1 MSHRMQNRI
10 LFYNSISPLVFQII
24 TIICGFILPKL
35 ILTSFGSEVNG
46 LVNSI
51 SQFLGVIAFLELG
64 IGAVVKS
71 SLYKPLANEDY
82 TSISEIICSADK
94 FFRKLG
100 YLLLVYVIVMV
111 IVYPAIVNQRFSFW
125 FTASLILAISV
136 RSFAQ
141 YFFGIVNRLL
151 LVADQKAYIQYNAQ
165 SLAVLLNTLACFLLI
180 KMHCSVQSVYGMTS
194 LIFFIQP
201 LLIHLYVRKKYKINR
216 RISYIGEPIKQK
228 WNGIAQ
234 HISALVL
241 DSSDII
247 IITIFSTLG
256 DVSIYSIYMLV
267 IKGIK
272 QLCLSMINGIQ
283 ALIGRIWA
291 QKDLDTLKQIFC
303 WAEWTIHTFT
313 VLIFSLTAVLIIPF
327 IEIFTFSISDADY
340 IQPKF
345 AVLLV
350 IANSLYCLSLPY
362 LMMILAASHYKQTQN
377 KFIFSAAVNVL
388 VSIFCLREF
397 GLVGIAMGT
406 FVAMVYQVVW
416 MWEYTYNNLINLS
429 LKDCIKQ
436 VMVDIIGFSMI
447 YFVCNFFCSETANY
461 FEWTLIAIK
470 TTIIGIAISATINY
484 IFYKQF
490 IVVVF
495 KKIYKY

>member
-1 MSHRMQNRI
+1 MKKKKLVLFLIAITAFFNVKGVNAISYTSGTCYHFNHTTGAYSTSGSGDVGTDCIKKIGDKYAYCTQWRI
-10 LFYNSISPLVFQII
+10 PASGESGYTKDSNWKENSKRAII
-24 TIICGFILPKL
+24 VGMIID
-35 ILTSFGSEVNG
+35 EVNKKYNG
-46 LVNSI
+46 TQAYAMTAAVINTYFNKSLNS
-51 SQFLGVIAFLELG
+51 SGSRNFYSTNKTVKG
-64 IGAVVKS
+64 I
-71 SLYKPLANEDY
+71 YD
-82 TSISEIICSADK
+82 D
-94 FFRKLG
+94 
-100 YLLLVYVIVMV
+100 VM
-111 IVYPAIVNQRFSFW
+111 
-125 FTASLILAISV
+125 
-136 RSFAQ
+136 
-141 YFFGIVNRLL
+141 
-151 LVADQKAYIQYNAQ
+151 
-165 SLAVLLNTLACFLLI
+165 
-180 KMHCSVQSVYGMTS
+180 
-194 LIFFIQP
+194 
-201 LLIHLYVRKKYKINR
+201 KKYKINR
-216 RISYIGEPIKQK
+216 RISYLGEPLKQK

-327 IEIFTFSISDADY
+327 IEIFTFSISDVDY

-406 FVAMVYQVVW
+406 FVAMAYQVIW
-416 MWEYTYNNLINLS
+416 MWKYTYNNLINLS
-429 LKDCIKQ
+429 LKHCIKQ